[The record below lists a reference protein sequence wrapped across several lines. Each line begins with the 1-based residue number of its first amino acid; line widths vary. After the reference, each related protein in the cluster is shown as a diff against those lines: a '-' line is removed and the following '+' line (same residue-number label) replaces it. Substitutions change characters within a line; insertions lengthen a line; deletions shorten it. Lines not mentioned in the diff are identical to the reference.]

1 MKRLIRILSMLL
13 CLHAMI
19 SSAFAAGV
27 NTLTW
32 VEDGVWYEKST
43 QMFVYRTDVNGSELV
58 RASVC
63 DGMVTTKMVS
73 INADVSAKLMVY
85 HDGALL
91 SSDSYRQIKDAGEYV
106 VMYEDSGVEKRILA
120 FTIIPTVTN
129 AVISY
134 TVPDGF
140 KILQVTLNNQQISF
154 DSNRIDF
161 TEEGDYRVLYHC
173 IRTGMN
179 YSLNFTTDFTGPRL
193 KLANVSDGTAQG
205 PVDISDAK
213 DAYSVQILKDGKEIP
228 FIETLTANGEYLIR
242 LSDDSGNVTTYQF
255 TILIYFSAIGY
266 LALALL
272 VLALAGAIAYV
283 IIARKKLKVR

>member
-1 MKRLIRILSMLL
+1 MLL
-13 CLHAMI
+13 CLCTLLG
-19 SSAFAAGV
+19 SVFAAGA
-27 NTLTW
+27 NALTW

-43 QMFVYRTDVNGSELV
+43 QLFVYRTDMNGAELV

-63 DGMVTTKMVS
+63 DGMITTKTVS
-73 INADVSAKLMVY
+73 ISADVVAKLRVY
-85 HDGALL
+85 HDGTLL
-91 SSDSYRQIKDAGEYV
+91 ASDSYRQIKDTGEYV
-106 VMYEDSGVEKRILA
+106 VMYEDGGAEKRILA

-154 DSNRIDF
+154 DSDRIDF

-179 YSLNFTTDFTGPRL
+179 YSLNFTTDFTGPKL

-228 FIETLTANGEYLIR
+228 FNEILTSNGEYLIR
-242 LSDDSGNVTTYQF
+242 LTDDSGNVTTYQF

-272 VLALAGAIAYV
+272 ILAFAGVIAYV